1 MAALQCVER
10 GHFTLDED
18 VTRLL
23 PELKDIEVQVPSKDG
38 EGPPTRVKAKNAITL
53 RCVFPVAV
61 VSRDWRVLTSLS
73 SDHRH
78 LLTHTSGLSYTKF
91 GDLSLPLL
99 DRCLAP
105 LLFEPGEGWIYGSKS
120 IDAISM

>member
-53 RCVFPVAV
+53 RCVSLVVV
-61 VSRDWRVLTSLS
+61 VSRDQRVLTLLP
-73 SDHRH
+73 DHRH